1 MKKIVMYILAITVL
15 GLGTADAAVYKGQ
28 KVYIKKCRK
37 CHGGGLEVAASKKKK
52 SWKKLLKKKNGK
64 KGYGLAQV
72 HLDNKKAK
80 KSWKYFE
87 SKKYRKRAKHLKDFL
102 VEYAKD
108 SGNVPACN

>member
-1 MKKIVMYILAITVL
+1 MKKLIMYLLAITVL
-15 GLGTADAAVYKGQ
+15 GLGSADAAVYKGQ

-52 SWKKLLKKKNGK
+52 SWKKLMKKKGE
-64 KGYGLAQV
+64 GLAKL

-80 KSWKYFE
+80 ASWKYFK
-87 SKKYRKRAKHLKDFL
+87 SKKYTKRAKHLKDFL

>member
-1 MKKIVMYILAITVL
+1 MKKVIIYVLAITVL
-15 GLGTADAAVYKGQ
+15 GLGSAEAAVYKGQ

-52 SWKKLLKKKNGK
+52 TWQKLMKN
-64 KGYGLAQV
+64 KGEGLAKL

-87 SKKYRKRAKHLKDFL
+87 SKKYQKRAKHLKDFM

>member
-1 MKKIVMYILAITVL
+1 MRKIIMSVLALTVL
-15 GLGTADAAVYKGQ
+15 SLGSAEAAVYKGQ

-52 SWKKLLKKKNGK
+52 TWKKLMKN
-64 KGYGLAQV
+64 KGEGMAKL
-72 HLDNKKAK
+72 HLENEKAK
-80 KSWKYFE
+80 ASWKYFK
-87 SKKYRKRAKHLKDFL
+87 SKKYTKRAKHLKDFL

>member
-1 MKKIVMYILAITVL
+1 MYVLAITVL
-15 GLGTADAAVYKGQ
+15 GLGSAEAAVYKGQ

-52 SWKKLLKKKNGK
+52 TWKKLLKN
-64 KGYGLAQV
+64 KGENLAKL
-72 HLDNKKAK
+72 HLENKKAK
-80 KSWKYFE
+80 KSHKYFK
-87 SKKYRKRAKHLKDFL
+87 SKKFKKRAKHLKDFM

>member
-1 MKKIVMYILAITVL
+1 MKKLIIYVLAITVL
-15 GLGTADAAVYKGQ
+15 GLGTAEAAVYKGQ

-52 SWKKLLKKKNGK
+52 TWKKLMKKKGA
-64 KGYGLAQV
+64 GLAKL

-87 SKKYRKRAKHLKDFL
+87 SKKYKKRAKHLKDFL

>member
-1 MKKIVMYILAITVL
+1 MRKIIMYVLAITVL
-15 GLGTADAAVYKGQ
+15 GLGSAEAAVYKGQ

-52 SWKKLLKKKNGK
+52 TWKKLLKN
-64 KGYGLAQV
+64 KGEGMAKL
-72 HLDNKKAK
+72 HLENKKAK
-80 KSWKYFE
+80 KSHKYFK
-87 SKKYRKRAKHLKDFL
+87 SKKFKKRAKHLKDFM

>member
-1 MKKIVMYILAITVL
+1 MKKFIIYALAITVL
-15 GLGTADAAVYKGQ
+15 GLGTAEAAVYKGQ

-52 SWKKLLKKKNGK
+52 TWKKLMKN
-64 KGYGLAQV
+64 KGEGMAKL
-72 HLDNKKAK
+72 HLDNEKAK
-80 KSWKYFE
+80 KSWKYFK
-87 SKKYRKRAKHLKDFL
+87 SKKYQKRAKHLKHFM

>member
-1 MKKIVMYILAITVL
+1 MKKLIMYILAITVL
-15 GLGTADAAVYKGQ
+15 GLGSADAAVYKGQ

-52 SWKKLLKKKNGK
+52 SWKKLMKKKGE
-64 KGYGLAQV
+64 GLAKL
-72 HLDNKKAK
+72 HLNNDKAK
-80 KSWKYFE
+80 ASWKYFN

>member
-1 MKKIVMYILAITVL
+1 MKKMIMFILALTVF
-15 GLGTADAAVYKGQ
+15 GLGSANAAVYKGQ

-52 SWKKLLKKKNGK
+52 SWKKLMKKKGE
-64 KGYGLAQV
+64 GLAKL
-72 HLDNKKAK
+72 HLENKKAK
-80 KSWKYFE
+80 KSWKYFG